1 MVDLIANEELLE
13 RLFPVYVIT
22 DREGVVVRVR
32 SIFPDAHA
40 HIVPGSQLME
50 HVTTAH
56 PEILRPPLTL
66 SAINGNLYLSIGI
79 RGAVSKLFG
88 YEIRDHILWISSILP
103 EDKVS
108 TGDFPP
114 ELRRYEQYY
123 RLQDK
128 LVALKSVKLSL
139 QDAQELYDKVAEKNK
154 ELHAAQEKYR
164 DVIESVN
171 DIIFQTDV
179 TGNWIF
185 LNKAWEKA
193 MGYTVEESMNVP
205 FFQFLHPDDVQRNAD
220 LFGPLISRQKSYCSH
235 QIRYIRKDGGIRWM
249 KVYAVLIIDK
259 DDQIQGTSGTL
270 TDITAEVE
278 NFEKYRLLADNIH
291 DIVCLHDMQGNFE
304 YVAPSVTSLLGYT
317 PEELE
322 GQHPYH
328 FIHPDDS
335 DKVNEIYRGQLS
347 TGKAYLVSY
356 RFRSRSGQY
365 HWLETSNK
373 IIQEG
378 GVSIKL
384 ISSSRIID
392 ERVRAEENTMM
403 ALDERRRLNDQKARF
418 ISMASHEFRTPM
430 ASIQMSTDLID
441 MKIKSDP
448 RYEDI
453 RKHIEVINKEI
464 DRFRLI
470 MDNILTFGKAENDKI
485 VLSKSHVNL
494 LYLIAKCCERVRVA
508 LNEDRYIGISYLGTE
523 RLVQIDEPLME
534 HILENII
541 SNAYKFSKG
550 KAEPELTVVFHPDR
564 FVLLLK
570 DHGIGIPTADLPHLF
585 SSFYRASNT
594 STIRGT
600 GLGLVIVKNLVQ
612 RHGGK
617 LEISS
622 RQSEGSE
629 VSILIPDVE

>member
-1 MVDLIANEELLE
+1 MVDLIANEELLD
-13 RLFPVYVIT
+13 RLYPVYIIT

-32 SIFPDAHA
+32 SIFADVHE
-40 HIVPGSQLME
+40 HIAAGSRLMD
-50 HVTTAH
+50 HVTTVH
-56 PEILRPPLTL
+56 PEVMHQPLDLT
-66 SAINGNLYLSIGI
+66 AINGNIHLCIGV
-79 RGAVSKLFG
+79 RGAVSKIFG

-103 EDKVS
+103 GDKV
-108 TGDFPP
+108 TIGDFPK
-114 ELRRYEQYY
+114 ELRKYEQYY

-128 LVALKSVKLSL
+128 LVAMKSVKLSL
-139 QDAQELYDKVAEKNK
+139 LDAQKLYEKVAEKNK
-154 ELHAAQEKYR
+154 ELSAAHEKYL

-193 MGYTVEESMNVP
+193 MGYSVEESMNVP
-205 FFQFLHPDDVQRNAD
+205 FFQYLHPDDVQRNAD
-220 LFGPLISRQKSYCSH
+220 LFAPLISRQKTYCSH
-235 QIRYIRKDGGIRWM
+235 QIRYIKKDGSIRWM

-259 DDQIQGTSGTL
+259 EDQIQGTSGTL

-291 DIVCLHDMQGNFE
+291 DIVCLHDMEGTFE

-322 GQHPYH
+322 GYHPYQ
-328 FIHPDDS
+328 FIHPDD
-335 DKVNEIYRGQLS
+335 KARVNEIYREQLAS
-347 TGKAYLVSY
+347 GEAYLVSY

-365 HWLETSNK
+365 RWLETSNK
-373 IIQEG
+373 IIKEAG
-378 GVSIKL
+378 INSKL

-441 MKIKSDP
+441 MKIKSDT
-448 RYEDI
+448 RYDDI

-470 MDNILTFGKAENDKI
+470 MDNILTFGKAENGTI
-485 VLSKSHVNL
+485 ALSKSHVNL
-494 LYLIAKCCERVRVA
+494 LYLVSKCCERVRTT
-508 LNEDRYIGISYLGTE
+508 LNEERKVIVTYIGHE
-523 RLVQIDEPLME
+523 RLVEIDEPLME
-534 HILENII
+534 HILENIL

-550 KAEPELTVVFHPDR
+550 KAAPELAVVFHPDR

-594 STIRGT
+594 AAIRGT

-622 RQSEGSE
+622 RQGEGTE
-629 VSILIPDVE
+629 VSISIPLA